1 MAARIRDWT
10 SLWWLVY
17 MRRMAQRKSKRVRPK
32 DGVLVAEV
40 ASASPVRWEP
50 TVSPTGELLL
60 RRREPG
66 DPGGE
71 NLQYTFSQSL
81 IFLARRWRNLMNQ
94 ELSRVGQSQARW
106 GTLYWIGVFGD
117 TLNQT
122 ELADRIG
129 VEQQTLGR
137 VLRDL
142 QSEGLIERVP
152 SKYDQRAKVI
162 RLTRAADP
170 VMRQIAAIQE
180 TVRRKLLRDID
191 PQDLGTCMSVF
202 AAILANMDA

>member
-1 MAARIRDWT
+1 MKKPKPVKKPLPAAAAT
-10 SLWWLVY
+10 
-17 MRRMAQRKSKRVRPK
+17 
-32 DGVLVAEV
+32 VL
-40 ASASPVRWEP
+40 RWEP

-60 RRREPG
+60 RRREAAEPG
-66 DPGGE
+66 RQE
-71 NLQYTFSQSL
+71 ELHYTFAQSL

-106 GTLYWIGVFGD
+106 GTLYWIDVFGD
-117 TLNQT
+117 SLNQT

-142 QSEGLIERVP
+142 QHEGLIERVA
-152 SKYDQRAKVI
+152 SKHDQRAKVI
-162 RLTRAADP
+162 RLTPAADP

-180 TVRRKLLRDID
+180 AVRRKLLRDI
-191 PQDLGTCMSVF
+191 PAEDLSTCMSVF
-202 AAILANMDA
+202 AAILANMDTA

>member
-1 MAARIRDWT
+1 
-10 SLWWLVY
+10 
-17 MRRMAQRKSKRVRPK
+17 MAQGKSKRERPK
-32 DGVLVAEV
+32 DGVTKAE
-40 ASASPVRWEP
+40 APSTSPPVRWEP
-50 TVSPTGELLL
+50 TVSSTGELLL
-60 RRREPG
+60 RRREPD

-71 NLQYTFSQSL
+71 NLHYTFSQSL

-117 TLNQT
+117 SLNQT

-142 QSEGLIERVP
+142 QSEGLIERVA
-152 SKYDQRAKVI
+152 SKHDQRAKVI

-170 VMRQIAAIQE
+170 VMRQIAGIQE
-180 TVRRKLLRDID
+180 SVRRKLLRDID
-191 PQDLGTCMSVF
+191 PKDLGTCMSVF
-202 AAILANMDA
+202 AAILANMDTS